1 MGSAPVPAHLEPG
14 EDVHQALLGH
24 SVWLY
29 SSMASNSG
37 SPRRYEELKQREQT
51 TLVTARVSS
60 GAMSRAVSCAALSV
74 SHRDAASR
82 QTGAGERQPGGDEG
96 VMIKPRG

>member
-1 MGSAPVPAHLEPG
+1 MPMF
-14 EDVHQALLGH
+14 LLTWSQGKM
-24 SVWLY
+24 STKLSLATVSTIPWLY

-60 GAMSRAVSCAALSV
+60 GAMSRATSCAALSV

-82 QTGAGERQPGGDEG
+82 QTGVEERQA
-96 VMIKPRG
+96 RA